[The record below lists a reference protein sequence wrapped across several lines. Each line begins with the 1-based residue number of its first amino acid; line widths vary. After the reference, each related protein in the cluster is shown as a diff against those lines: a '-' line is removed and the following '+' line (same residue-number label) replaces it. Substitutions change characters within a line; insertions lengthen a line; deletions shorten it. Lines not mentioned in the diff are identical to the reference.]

1 MRGAPR
7 LPQRGATFPRENG
20 ASRTSASRDRMES
33 SPRNSGV
40 ARGTWLAHDPR
51 DDLHGAL
58 RAGSLEVRA
67 DIPHRRRIQ
76 TKVAEGQRV
85 TAARGSR
92 DALCARRIPAYAHTR
107 PYLDMHSGRF
117 ARHPDSA
124 NGHGAEM
131 LPGGASGGRAR
142 ACPGSPSV
150 PGGTPRDDFSGIVS
164 RPAEEFY
171 NEYDVS
177 DPSTTDPEPGCF
189 SYGEHVESRGE
200 IDYAPFGER
209 AEDRARFHHD
219 LLDGGDA
226 PSRILRRQWW
236 AVPDHLV
243 VVVVVYFEANPN
255 MSYCRKLLR
264 RGWQEC
270 LARVPAPRSRSY
282 FARIGSGRTDN
293 LPVATSA
300 PMVSLRE

>member
-1 MRGAPR
+1 M
-7 LPQRGATFPRENG
+7 
-20 ASRTSASRDRMES
+20 
-33 SPRNSGV
+33 
-40 ARGTWLAHDPR
+40 
-51 DDLHGAL
+51 
-58 RAGSLEVRA
+58 
-67 DIPHRRRIQ
+67 
-76 TKVAEGQRV
+76 
-85 TAARGSR
+85 
-92 DALCARRIPAYAHTR
+92 
-107 PYLDMHSGRF
+107 
-117 ARHPDSA
+117 
-124 NGHGAEM
+124 
-131 LPGGASGGRAR
+131 
-142 ACPGSPSV
+142 

-255 MSYCRKLLR
+255 M
-264 RGWQEC
+264 
-270 LARVPAPRSRSY
+270 P
-282 FARIGSGRTDN
+282 
-293 LPVATSA
+293 
-300 PMVSLRE
+300 